1 MVWAVLQFAL
11 PAFASSADA
20 HVERESRA
28 QVAHVESTSTS
39 SCRPVHTAECA
50 LCQLVNHHLT
60 PVAQPSAPLIL
71 TVVACPAP
79 AEVVAPAT
87 AWLGH
92 LPLARAPPL
101 V

>member
-1 MVWAVLQFAL
+1 
-11 PAFASSADA
+11 
-20 HVERESRA
+20 
-28 QVAHVESTSTS
+28 
-39 SCRPVHTAECA
+39 
-50 LCQLVNHHLT
+50 
-60 PVAQPSAPLIL
+60 VAQPSAPLIL